1 VRRFL
6 SDAWRKRRDGLPA
19 TPLEIMAADVAEM
32 HPEYHDLLATLV
44 LAIAAAAPAFAA
56 PETYVADSTHTFSR
70 FSYSHFGYST
80 QLSRF
85 NKNSGKVVF
94 DKVAKT
100 GSVDIVI
107 DTKSVDTGYDTFN
120 EHIQGE
126 DFLDTA
132 KYPTATFKSTKVI
145 FECDKPAKVEG
156 NLTLKGVTK
165 PVTLTITSF
174 QAMPHPMMKKD
185 AIGAN
190 AWTVVKRSEFNAGKY
205 APYVGDEVRIDVA
218 IEAIKE

>member
-1 VRRFL
+1 MQKLTKL
-6 SDAWRKRRDGLPA
+6 S
-19 TPLEIMAADVAEM
+19 AA
-32 HPEYHDLLATLV
+32 LILAAV
-44 LAIAAAAPAFAA
+44 AAAPAMAA
-56 PETYVADSTHTFSR
+56 PETFVADGTHTFSR
-70 FSYSHFGYST
+70 FSYNHFGYSQ

-100 GSVDIVI
+100 GSVDILI
-107 DTKSVDTGYDTFN
+107 DTTSVDTGYDTFN

-132 KYPTATFKSTKVI
+132 KYPTATFKSTKVT
-145 FECDKPAKVEG
+145 FEGDKPAKVEG

-165 PVTLTITSF
+165 PVTLTVTSF
-174 QAMPHPMMKKD
+174 QAMPHPMLKKD

-190 AWTVVKRSEFNAGKY
+190 AWTVIKRSEFNAGKY
-205 APYVGDEVRIDVA
+205 APYVGDEVRIDVS

>member
-1 VRRFL
+1 VKSL
-6 SDAWRKRRDGLPA
+6 SR
-19 TPLEIMAADVAEM
+19 
-32 HPEYHDLLATLV
+32 LATLLV
-44 LAIAAAAPAFAA
+44 LAAASQAYAAPD
-56 PETYVADSTHTFSR
+56 TYVVEGTHTFPR

-80 QLSRF
+80 QMSRF
-85 NKNSGKVVF
+85 NKTTGKIVYDPLARV
-94 DKVAKT
+94 

-107 DTKSVDTGYDTFN
+107 DAKSVDTGFATFN

-132 KYPTATFKSTKVI
+132 KYPTATFKSTKVSFDGEQPVSI
-145 FECDKPAKVEG
+145 EG

-165 PVTLTITSF
+165 PVTLTVTSF
-174 QAMPHPMMKKD
+174 KSMAHPILKKD

-190 AWTVVKRSEFNAGKY
+190 AHVTVKRTDFNAGKY
-205 APYVGDEVRIDVA
+205 APYVGDDVRIDIA

>member
-1 VRRFL
+1 M
-6 SDAWRKRRDGLPA
+6 KKQ
-19 TPLEIMAADVAEM
+19 
-32 HPEYHDLLATLV
+32 LATLAF
-44 LAIAAAAPAFAA
+44 AIAAASLAAPAFAA
-56 PETYVADSTHTFSR
+56 PETYVADSSHTFSR

-80 QLSRF
+80 QQSRF
-85 NKNSGKVVF
+85 NKNSGKVIF
-94 DKVAKT
+94 DKAAKT
-100 GSVDIVI
+100 GSVDITI
-107 DTKSVDTGYDTFN
+107 DTKSIDTGNDTFN

-145 FECDKPAKVEG
+145 FEGDKPAKVEG

-165 PVTLTITSF
+165 PVTLTVTSF
-174 QAMPHPMMKKD
+174 QAMPHPMLKKD

-190 AWTVVKRSEFNAGKY
+190 AYTVVKRSEFNAGKY
-205 APYVGDEVRIDVA
+205 APYVGDEVRIDLA